1 MQFKAIN
8 YAASIAVI
16 LALFVVM
23 LGAYT
28 RLTDAGL
35 GCPDWPGCYG
45 HMVLPSTQNE
55 LQSAQS
61 QYPQIP
67 IEAQKAWTEM
77 AHRYAAGMLGLL
89 ILFIAGSV
97 FWRRLQ
103 GLRLPW
109 LLALTLILLV
119 LFQAALGM
127 WTVTLKLLPVVVMGH
142 LLGGILIFSCLSR
155 LRLQLSSVSPSS
167 LPQWRIWVLLGMVI
181 VFCKLL

>member
-1 MQFKAIN
+1 MQFKAIQ
-8 YAASIAVI
+8 YAAALALV

-45 HMVLPSTQNE
+45 HMVLPSTEKE

-67 IEAQKAWTEM
+67 IEAGKAWTEM
-77 AHRYAAGMLGLL
+77 AHRYVAGLLGLL
-89 ILFIAGSV
+89 ILFIASAV
-97 FWRRLQ
+97 LWRRFQ
-103 GLRLPW
+103 GQAQPWRLP
-109 LLALTLILLV
+109 LILVLLV

-142 LLGGILIFSCLSR
+142 LLGGILNLF
-155 LRLQLSSVSPSS
+155 
-167 LPQWRIWVLLGMVI
+167 LPKPFMSTIE
-181 VFCKLL
+181 FCFT